1 MNPELAPGVSRFDI
15 WVATMCRAVAGC
27 AVAVVLL
34 TVCVGCHRGG
44 SSSSPAVFPAS
55 PTNVVSTPG
64 DGQNRL
70 TWDAVA
76 GATSY
81 SLYWSTSPGVSRSN
95 GQRIADIALP
105 IMMHSGLVNGTT
117 YYYVI
122 TALSAAGESS
132 ESREVSAAPID
143 GPGTMDPL
151 FGDEWHLLNNGQAGG
166 IPGEDINVIPVW
178 NSGLRGEGIRIAV
191 VDDGLDIA
199 HEDLAANI
207 ATGLGH
213 NYLDGGSD
221 PTCPALHPFCRHG
234 TAVAGII
241 GARDLNDL
249 GVRGAAPRVNLV
261 GYNLLQ
267 DQTVSNEADA
277 MIRGGPDVQVSNNS
291 WGPPDDGDLHPAGLP
306 WRDAVNTGLIQGRG
320 GLGTVYVWAAGNG
333 ALANDNSNYDGY
345 ANNRGVIA
353 VCAVGDDGKQA
364 LYSEAGANLWVCAPS
379 QEIASGGHGISSTDE
394 TGADGYNTGT
404 LPDYADIN
412 YTKTFTGTSAA
423 APQVSG
429 VVALMLQANPN
440 LSWRD
445 VRLVLAL
452 TARRNDA
459 ADADW
464 STNGAGVWINHKY
477 GFGVVNA
484 QAAVAAAS
492 GWTNVGPQRQYDT
505 ALASPQLAIPDNDS
519 AGVSHTI
526 NVSGSG
532 IGSLEY
538 IEIIF
543 SAADHP
549 FPGDL
554 QVVLTHVETGTTSR
568 VAEARDCLIC
578 TTRYSGWEFGSSRH
592 LGETADGAWTLTV
605 ADRVAVDTGTF
616 QSWSLRFY
624 GH

>member
-1 MNPELAPGVSRFDI
+1 MTISGFRFDNR
-15 WVATMCRAVAGC
+15 VATIGRSVAGC
-27 AVAVVLL
+27 VVVMLLAVN
-34 TVCVGCHRGG
+34 VGCHRGG

-55 PTNVVSTPG
+55 PTNVASTPG

-81 SLYWSTSPGVSRSN
+81 NLYWSTSPGVSQST
-95 GQRIADIALP
+95 GQQIADIASP

-117 YYYVI
+117 YYYVV
-122 TALSAAGESS
+122 TALSAAGESGVS
-132 ESREVSAAPID
+132 MEISAAPVD

-151 FGDEWHLLNNGQAGG
+151 FGDEWHLLNIGQAGG
-166 IPGEDINVIPVW
+166 IPGEDINVMPVW
-178 NSGLRGEGIRIAV
+178 NGGLRGEGIRVSV

-207 ATGLGH
+207 ATGLSH
-213 NYLDGGSD
+213 NYLVGGSD
-221 PTCPALHPFCRHG
+221 PTCPEANPFCRHG

-267 DQTVSNEADA
+267 QPTVSNEADA
-277 MIRGGPDVQVSNNS
+277 MIRGGPDLHVSNNS
-291 WGPPDDGDLHPAGLP
+291 WGAPDDANLHSTNLL
-306 WRDAVNTGLIQGRG
+306 WRDAVNTGLVQGRG
-320 GLGTVYVWAAGNG
+320 GRGTVYVWAAGNG

-345 ANNRGVIA
+345 ANNRGVMA
-353 VCAVGDDGKQA
+353 VCAVGDDGKRA
-364 LYSEAGANLWVCAPS
+364 LYSEVGANLWVCAPS
-379 QEIASGGHGISSTDE
+379 QEIVSGGHGLSSTDE

-404 LPDYADIN
+404 LPDYVNIN

-429 VVALMLQANPN
+429 VVALILQANPS
-440 LSWRD
+440 LGWRD
-445 VRLVLAL
+445 VRLILAL
-452 TARRNDA
+452 TARLNDA

-492 GWTNVGPQRQYDT
+492 GWTNVGPQRLYDT
-505 ALASPQLAIPDNDS
+505 PLDSPQLAIPDNDS
-519 AGVSHTI
+519 SGVSHTI

-532 IGSLEY
+532 VGSLEY
-538 IEIIF
+538 IEVIF

-554 QVVLTHVETGTTSR
+554 EVMLTHVETGTVSR
-568 VAEARDCLIC
+568 LAEARDCLIC
-578 TTRYSGWEFGSSRH
+578 TTPYDAWVFGSARH
-592 LGETADGAWTLTV
+592 LGEAADGEWTLTV
-605 ADRVAVDTGTF
+605 ADRVAADTGTF
-616 QSWSLRFY
+616 QSWSIRFY
-624 GH
+624 GR

>member
-1 MNPELAPGVSRFDI
+1 
-15 WVATMCRAVAGC
+15 
-27 AVAVVLL
+27 
-34 TVCVGCHRGG
+34 
-44 SSSSPAVFPAS
+44 
-55 PTNVVSTPG
+55 
-64 DGQNRL
+64 
-70 TWDAVA
+70 
-76 GATSY
+76 
-81 SLYWSTSPGVSRSN
+81 
-95 GQRIADIALP
+95 
-105 IMMHSGLVNGTT
+105 MMHSGLVNGTI
-117 YYYVI
+117 YYYVV
-122 TALSAAGESS
+122 TALNAAGESS
-132 ESREVSAAPID
+132 ESTEVSAAPMD

-151 FGDEWHLLNNGQAGG
+151 FGDEWHLLNTGQAGG

-207 ATGLGH
+207 ATGLSH
-213 NYLDGGSD
+213 NYLDGGTD

-249 GVRGAAPRVNLV
+249 GVRGAAPRVNMV

-267 DQTVSNEADA
+267 EQTVSNEADA
-277 MIRGGPDVQVSNNS
+277 MIRGGPDVYVSNNS
-291 WGPPDDGDLHPAGLP
+291 WGPPDDADLHPASLP

-320 GLGTVYVWAAGNG
+320 GRGTIYVWAAGNG
-333 ALANDNSNYDGY
+333 ALVNDNSNYDGY
-345 ANNRGVIA
+345 ANNRGVVA
-353 VCAVGDDGKQA
+353 VCAVGDDGKRA
-364 LYSEAGANLWVCAPS
+364 VYSEAGANLWVCAPS
-379 QEIASGGHGISSTDE
+379 QELATGGHGISSTDE
-394 TGADGYNTGT
+394 TGANGYNTGT

-412 YTKTFTGTSAA
+412 YTKTFGGTSAA
-423 APQVSG
+423 TPQVSG

-445 VRLVLAL
+445 VRLILAL
-452 TARRNDA
+452 TARRNDV

-464 STNGAGVWINHKY
+464 SMNGAGAWINHKY

-492 GWTNVGPQRQYDT
+492 SWTNVGPLRQYDT
-505 ALASPQLAIPDNDS
+505 PIASPQLAIPDNNS
-519 AGVSHTI
+519 TGVSHTI
-526 NVSGSG
+526 NVNGSG

-538 IEIIF
+538 IEVTF

-554 QVVLTHVETGTTSR
+554 EVVLTHVTTGTTSR
-568 VAEARDCLIC
+568 LAEARDCLSC
-578 TTRYSGWEFGSSRH
+578 TTRYNVWVFGSSRH

-605 ADRVAVDTGTF
+605 ADRVAADTGTF